1 MKKKLI
7 ILLLLLFVKL
17 YAQQETTFSFGSG
30 MSSASDV
37 SYKISLN
44 DSTVLN
50 TRIKKI
56 SNRFRD
62 IDVKSN
68 IDPLYSTSY
77 SSYVDIL
84 LGLASSTIM
93 GLEVDVIDVSSANRM
108 TFKANKI
115 MYSFEDWNAFVD
127 ERTTS
132 LSNIQAKAKID
143 IQSVSFD
150 VYPPEIFAG
159 IDQILS
165 IILLKSSA
173 ANNILIKKM
182 TIDTELLNNK
192 IKANSRLDLAIGRAD
207 ADIEILVPRIDG
219 DDPFYILNFEIKLVN
234 IDSDIASLLDAS
246 IITLGLPIQKKS
258 YGYLFKLT
266 GTLSNP
272 QPVLE

>member
-37 SYKISLN
+37 SYKISLD

-62 IDVKSN
+62 IDFKSN
-68 IDPLYSTSY
+68 IDPLYSSY

>member
-1 MKKKLI
+1 
-7 ILLLLLFVKL
+7 
-17 YAQQETTFSFGSG
+17 
-30 MSSASDV
+30 
-37 SYKISLN
+37 
-44 DSTVLN
+44 
-50 TRIKKI
+50 
-56 SNRFRD
+56 RFRD
-62 IDVKSN
+62 IDFKSN
-68 IDPLYSTSY
+68 IDPLYSSY

-219 DDPFYILNFEIKLVN
+219 DNPFYILNFEIKLVN

>member
-37 SYKISLN
+37 SYKLSLD

-68 IDPLYSTSY
+68 IDPLYSSY

-219 DDPFYILNFEIKLVN
+219 DDPFYILNFEIKLV
-234 IDSDIASLLDAS
+234 
-246 IITLGLPIQKKS
+246 
-258 YGYLFKLT
+258 
-266 GTLSNP
+266 
-272 QPVLE
+272 

>member
-37 SYKISLN
+37 SYKISLD

-62 IDVKSN
+62 IDFKSN
-68 IDPLYSTSY
+68 IDPLYSSY

-219 DDPFYILNFEIKLVN
+219 DNPFYILNFEIKLVN